1 MKSTLDGVRSRLD
14 AHGENAELEDIPA
27 ESVQNETHPE
37 QRNSQVQ
44 RPGEVWGRPS
54 RRAKPHAAGGPEETG
69 AGEQRRPRK

>member
-14 AHGENAELEDIPA
+14 AHGENAELED

-54 RRAKPHAAGGPEETG
+54 RRAEPHAAGGLEEAG